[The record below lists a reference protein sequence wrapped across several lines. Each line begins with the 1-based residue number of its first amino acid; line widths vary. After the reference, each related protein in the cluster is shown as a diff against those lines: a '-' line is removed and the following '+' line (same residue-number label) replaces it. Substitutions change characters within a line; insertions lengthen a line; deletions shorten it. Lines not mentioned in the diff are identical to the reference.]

1 MIPYGAQIL
10 IAAGVAQTSKLDVS
24 SLSLVGS
31 LYYPM
36 ILGVCLIAAI
46 AIHREAAPSAPKD

>member
-10 IAAGVAQTSKLDVS
+10 IAAGVAQTSNLDVS

-46 AIHREAAPSAPKD
+46 AIHKEAEPPLG